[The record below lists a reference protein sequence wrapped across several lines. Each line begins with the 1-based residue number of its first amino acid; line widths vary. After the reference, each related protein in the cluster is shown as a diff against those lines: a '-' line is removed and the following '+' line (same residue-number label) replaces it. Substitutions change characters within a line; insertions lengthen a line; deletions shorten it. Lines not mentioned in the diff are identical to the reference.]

1 MDVQTNGENG
11 VGYSATEA
19 RDKNRNEYNETA
31 DVYTVWGETSLLM
44 QQQSYYA
51 GFQEMMKEGVQ
62 GKTFLEIGCGFC
74 PCGQKLAAKGANKI
88 YGLDISEGMIEM
100 AK

>member
-44 QQQSYYA
+44 Q
-51 GFQEMMKEGVQ
+51 
-62 GKTFLEIGCGFC
+62 
-74 PCGQKLAAKGANKI
+74 
-88 YGLDISEGMIEM
+88 
-100 AK
+100 